1 MSNSASFWQKKNPRI
16 FSRIP
21 VVQMYCVM
29 TLNSVL
35 RTLALS
41 SKAHEEE
48 EASKTTTT
56 TTFFCANQA
65 RECHGSK
72 TDKKEASVN

>member
-1 MSNSASFWQKKNPRI
+1 
-16 FSRIP
+16 
-21 VVQMYCVM
+21 M